1 MNASVPKINKI
12 LSTVKI
18 HNEELIDNYSWIKQK
33 DWKEVILNP
42 NKLNTQVKK
51 YLDEENLF
59 KENQL
64 KDINDIEKKLFEE
77 LKSKIKNEDNSVP
90 KKDGNYFYGYK
101 YNKNS
106 EYPIYYRK
114 NTINNSEEI
123 ILDCEKK
130 SKTHA
135 YFNVASISHSH
146 DHKHVAYNIDTNGS
160 EYFSIFIEDIQKQEL
175 LSPEIKNTTGDI
187 VWSLDNNYIFYVRLD
202 QNHRPTK
209 VLKHKIGSAS
219 EKDLLIYEEKDPS
232 FFCSINLSKTK
243 NYLFIRTADHETSE
257 YLFINLKLNEIQPI
271 LFKKRVKKI
280 EYDLE
285 HHEKFFLISTNV
297 DNAKNF
303 KIMISYEEKD
313 PSFFCS
319 INLSKTKN
327 YLFIRTA
334 DHETSE
340 YLFINLKLNE
350 IKPTLFKKRVKK
362 IEYDLEHHEKFF
374 LISTNIDNAKNF
386 KIMISHEESY
396 QKWEEFIPYEK
407 VNLIL
412 DFILLKDWLVRL
424 ERTEGSENIIILNL
438 NNKNQHKISFD
449 EEAYNLSLDH
459 GYEYETDTFRYS
471 YSSPTTPKSV
481 FDYDCK
487 SKKQELKKTQEIP
500 SGHNKDDYICKKI
513 FATSHDNEKIPI
525 TILYKK
531 GVKLDSDNYLLLYG
545 YGSYGISI
553 PSNFSTNRLSLV
565 DRGIIYAIA
574 HIRGGKE
581 KGYEWYENG
590 KLLNKKNTFLDFI
603 SCAEKLCEDK
613 YTSPKKIV
621 AQGGSAGGLLMGY
634 IANERPDLF
643 LGIIAQVPFVDIC
656 NTMLDEDLPL
666 TVTEIPEWGDIKNDK
681 KSFLYVKSYSPYDN
695 VKKQNYPHMLVTGG
709 ISDPRVTYWEMTKW
723 VAKLRENKT
732 DNNLL
737 LLHMNMTA
745 GHSGASGRFDYLK
758 EIAMEYGFVLKICK
772 ILS

>member
-1 MNASVPKINKI
+1 MNASAPKINKI
-12 LSTVKI
+12 FNTMKI

-42 NKLNTQVKK
+42 NKLNAQVKK
-51 YLDEENLF
+51 YLDEENLY

-64 KDINDIEKKLFEE
+64 KNINDVEKKLFEE

-114 NTINNSEEI
+114 NTTNNSEEI

-130 SKTHA
+130 SKTHT

-187 VWSLDNNYIFYVRLD
+187 VWSLDNNYIFYIRLD

-209 VLKHKIGSAS
+209 VFKHKIGSNS

-257 YLFINLKLNEIQPI
+257 YLFINLKLNQIKPT

-303 KIMISYEEKD
+303 KIMIS
-313 PSFFCS
+313 
-319 INLSKTKN
+319 
-327 YLFIRTA
+327 
-334 DHETSE
+334 
-340 YLFINLKLNE
+340 
-350 IKPTLFKKRVKK
+350 
-362 IEYDLEHHEKFF
+362 
-374 LISTNIDNAKNF
+374 
-386 KIMISHEESY
+386 HEESY
-396 QKWEEFIPYEK
+396 QKWKEFIPYEK

-438 NNKNQHKISFD
+438 KNKNQHKISFD

-487 SKKQELKKTQEIP
+487 STKQELKKTQEVP

-531 GVKLDSDNYLLLYG
+531 GVKLDSNNYLLLYG

-565 DRGIIYAIA
+565 DRGIVYAIA

-590 KLLNKKNTFLDFI
+590 KLLNKKNTFFDFI

-695 VKKQNYPHMLVTGG
+695 VKKQNYPHMLITGG

-772 ILS
+772 MLS

>member
-1 MNASVPKINKI
+1 MNASIPKINKI
-12 LSTVKI
+12 LNIVKI

-42 NKLNTQVKK
+42 NKLNAQVKK

-64 KDINDIEKKLFEE
+64 KDIKDIEKKLFEE

-90 KKDGNYFYGYK
+90 KKDGDYFYGYK

-114 NTINNSEEI
+114 NIIKNSEEI

-130 SKTHA
+130 SKTHT

-146 DHKHVAYNIDTNGS
+146 NHKSVAYNIDTNGS
-160 EYFSIFIEDIQKQEL
+160 EYFSIFVEDIDKKEI

-187 VWSLDNNYIFYVRLD
+187 IWSLDNNYIFYVGLD

-209 VLKHKIGSAS
+209 VFKHKIGSDAN
-219 EKDLLIYEEKDPS
+219 KDLLIYEEKDPS

-243 NYLFIRTADHETSE
+243 KYLFIRTADHETSE
-257 YLFINLKLNEIQPI
+257 YLFINLQLNETTPV
-271 LFKKRVKKI
+271 LFKKRIKKI

-285 HHEKFFLISTNV
+285 HHEKFFLIN
-297 DNAKNF
+297 
-303 KIMISYEEKD
+303 
-313 PSFFCS
+313 
-319 INLSKTKN
+319 
-327 YLFIRTA
+327 
-334 DHETSE
+334 
-340 YLFINLKLNE
+340 
-350 IKPTLFKKRVKK
+350 
-362 IEYDLEHHEKFF
+362 
-374 LISTNIDNAKNF
+374 TNIDEAKNF
-386 KIMISHEESY
+386 KIMISHEQSY
-396 QKWEEFIPYEK
+396 QKWEEFIAYEK
-407 VNLIL
+407 DNLIL

-438 NNKNQHKISFD
+438 NNKDQHKISFD

-471 YSSPTTPKSV
+471 YSSPTTPKSI

-487 SKKQELKKTQEIP
+487 LKKQELKKTQEVP

-513 FATSHDNEKIPI
+513 FATAHDNEKIPI

-531 GVKLDSDNYLLLYG
+531 GVKLDSNNYLLLYG

-603 SCAEKLCEDK
+603 SCAKKLCEDK
-613 YTSPKKIV
+613 YTSPKKII

-634 IANERPDLF
+634 IANESPDLF

-695 VKKQNYPHMLVTGG
+695 VKKQNYPHILVTGG

-772 ILS
+772 MLS

>member
-90 KKDGNYFYGYK
+90 KKDGNYLYGYK

-114 NTINNSEEI
+114 NTTNNSEEI

-130 SKTHA
+130 SKTHT

-209 VLKHKIGSAS
+209 VFKHKIGSNS

-243 NYLFIRTADHETSE
+243 KYLFIRTADHETSE
-257 YLFINLKLNEIQPI
+257 YLFINLKLNEII
-271 LFKKRVKKI
+271 
-280 EYDLE
+280 
-285 HHEKFFLISTNV
+285 
-297 DNAKNF
+297 
-303 KIMISYEEKD
+303 
-313 PSFFCS
+313 
-319 INLSKTKN
+319 
-327 YLFIRTA
+327 
-334 DHETSE
+334 
-340 YLFINLKLNE
+340 
-350 IKPTLFKKRVKK
+350 PTLFKKRVKK

-438 NNKNQHKISFD
+438 NNKNQHKISFN

-487 SKKQELKKTQEIP
+487 SKKQELKKTQEVP

-513 FATSHDNEKIPI
+513 FATAHDNEKIPI

-531 GVKLDSDNYLLLYG
+531 GVKLDSNNYLLLYG

-565 DRGIIYAIA
+565 DRGIVYAIA

>member
-12 LSTVKI
+12 LNTVKI

-42 NKLNTQVKK
+42 NKLNAQVKK

-90 KKDGNYFYGYK
+90 KKDGNYLYGYK

-114 NTINNSEEI
+114 NTTNNSEEI

-130 SKTHA
+130 SKTHT

-209 VLKHKIGSAS
+209 VFKHKIGSNS
-219 EKDLLIYEEKDPS
+219 EKDLLI
-232 FFCSINLSKTK
+232 
-243 NYLFIRTADHETSE
+243 
-257 YLFINLKLNEIQPI
+257 
-271 LFKKRVKKI
+271 
-280 EYDLE
+280 
-285 HHEKFFLISTNV
+285 
-297 DNAKNF
+297 
-303 KIMISYEEKD
+303 YEEKD

-438 NNKNQHKISFD
+438 NNKNQHKISFN

-487 SKKQELKKTQEIP
+487 SKKQELKKTQEVP

-513 FATSHDNEKIPI
+513 FATAHDNEKIPI

-531 GVKLDSDNYLLLYG
+531 DVKLDSNNYLLLYG

-565 DRGIIYAIA
+565 DRGIVYAIA

>member
-12 LSTVKI
+12 LNTVKI

-42 NKLNTQVKK
+42 SKLNAQVKK

-114 NTINNSEEI
+114 NITNNSEEI

-130 SKTHA
+130 SKTHT

-160 EYFSIFIEDIQKQEL
+160 EYFSIFIEDIQKKEL

-187 VWSLDNNYIFYVRLD
+187 VWSLDNKYIFYVRLD

-209 VLKHKIGSAS
+209 VFQHKIGSNS

-257 YLFINLKLNEIQPI
+257 YLFINLKLNETKPI
-271 LFKKRVKKI
+271 LFRKRIKKI

-303 KIMISYEEKD
+303 KIMIS
-313 PSFFCS
+313 
-319 INLSKTKN
+319 
-327 YLFIRTA
+327 
-334 DHETSE
+334 
-340 YLFINLKLNE
+340 
-350 IKPTLFKKRVKK
+350 
-362 IEYDLEHHEKFF
+362 
-374 LISTNIDNAKNF
+374 
-386 KIMISHEESY
+386 HEESY
-396 QKWEEFIPYEK
+396 QKWVEFIPYDK

-412 DFILLKDWLVRL
+412 DFILLKDWLIRL

-438 NNKNQHKISFD
+438 NNKDQHKISFD

-459 GYEYETDTFRYS
+459 GYEYETDIFRYS
-471 YSSPTTPKSV
+471 YSSPTTPKSI

-487 SKKQELKKTQEIP
+487 SKKQELKKTQEVP

-513 FATSHDNEKIPI
+513 FATAHDNEKIPI
-525 TILYKK
+525 TIFYKK
-531 GVKLDSDNYLLLYG
+531 GVKLDSNNYLLLYG

-565 DRGIIYAIA
+565 DRGIVYAIA
-574 HIRGGKE
+574 HVRGGKE

>member
-1 MNASVPKINKI
+1 MNASIPKINKI
-12 LSTVKI
+12 LNTVKI

-42 NKLNTQVKK
+42 NKLNAQVKK

-64 KDINDIEKKLFEE
+64 KDIKDIEKKLFEE

-90 KKDGNYFYGYK
+90 KKDGDYFYGYK

-114 NTINNSEEI
+114 NIIKNSEEI

-130 SKTHA
+130 SKAHA

-146 DHKHVAYNIDTNGS
+146 NHKNVAYNIDTNGS
-160 EYFSIFIEDIQKQEL
+160 EYFSIFVEDIDKKEI

-187 VWSLDNNYIFYVRLD
+187 IWSLDNNYIFYVGLD

-209 VLKHKIGSAS
+209 VFKHKIGSDTN
-219 EKDLLIYEEKDPS
+219 KDLLIYEEKDPS

-243 NYLFIRTADHETSE
+243 KYLFIRTADHETSE
-257 YLFINLKLNEIQPI
+257 YLFINLQLNETTPV
-271 LFKKRVKKI
+271 LFKKRI
-280 EYDLE
+280 
-285 HHEKFFLISTNV
+285 
-297 DNAKNF
+297 
-303 KIMISYEEKD
+303 
-313 PSFFCS
+313 
-319 INLSKTKN
+319 
-327 YLFIRTA
+327 
-334 DHETSE
+334 
-340 YLFINLKLNE
+340 
-350 IKPTLFKKRVKK
+350 KK

-374 LISTNIDNAKNF
+374 LISTNIDEAKNF

-396 QKWEEFIPYEK
+396 QKWEEFIAYEK
-407 VNLIL
+407 NNLIL

-438 NNKNQHKISFD
+438 NNKDQHKISFN
-449 EEAYNLSLDH
+449 EEAYSLSLDH

-471 YSSPTTPKSV
+471 YSSPTTPKSI

-487 SKKQELKKTQEIP
+487 LKKQELKKTQEVP

-513 FATSHDNEKIPI
+513 FATAHDNEKIPI

-531 GVKLDSDNYLLLYG
+531 GVKLDSNNYLLLYG

-603 SCAEKLCEDK
+603 SCAKKLCEDK
-613 YTSPKKIV
+613 YTSPKKII

-634 IANERPDLF
+634 IANESPDLF

>member
-1 MNASVPKINKI
+1 MNASIPKINKI
-12 LSTVKI
+12 LNTVKI

-42 NKLNTQVKK
+42 NKLNAQVKK

-64 KDINDIEKKLFEE
+64 KDIKDIEKKLFEE

-90 KKDGNYFYGYK
+90 KKDGDYFYGYK

-114 NTINNSEEI
+114 NIIKNSEEI

-130 SKTHA
+130 SKTHT

-146 DHKHVAYNIDTNGS
+146 NHKSVAYNIDTNGS
-160 EYFSIFIEDIQKQEL
+160 EYFSIFVEDIDKKEI

-187 VWSLDNNYIFYVRLD
+187 IWSLDNNYIFYVGLD

-209 VLKHKIGSAS
+209 VFKHKIGSDTN
-219 EKDLLIYEEKDPS
+219 KDLLIYEEKDPS

-243 NYLFIRTADHETSE
+243 KYLFIRTADHETSE
-257 YLFINLKLNEIQPI
+257 YLFINLQLNETTPV
-271 LFKKRVKKI
+271 LFKKRI
-280 EYDLE
+280 
-285 HHEKFFLISTNV
+285 
-297 DNAKNF
+297 
-303 KIMISYEEKD
+303 
-313 PSFFCS
+313 
-319 INLSKTKN
+319 
-327 YLFIRTA
+327 
-334 DHETSE
+334 
-340 YLFINLKLNE
+340 
-350 IKPTLFKKRVKK
+350 KK

-374 LISTNIDNAKNF
+374 LISTNIDEAKNF
-386 KIMISHEESY
+386 KIMISHEQSY
-396 QKWEEFIPYEK
+396 QKWEEFIAYEK
-407 VNLIL
+407 DNLIL

-438 NNKNQHKISFD
+438 NNKDQHKISFD

-471 YSSPTTPKSV
+471 YSSPTTPKSI

-487 SKKQELKKTQEIP
+487 LKKQELKKTQEVP

-513 FATSHDNEKIPI
+513 FATAHDNEKIPI

-531 GVKLDSDNYLLLYG
+531 GVKLDSNNHLLLYG

-603 SCAEKLCEDK
+603 SCAKKLCEDK
-613 YTSPKKIV
+613 YTSPKKII

-634 IANERPDLF
+634 IANESPDLF

-758 EIAMEYGFVLKICK
+758 EIAMEYGFLLKICK
-772 ILS
+772 MLS

>member
-12 LSTVKI
+12 LNTVKI

-90 KKDGNYFYGYK
+90 KKDGDYFYGYK

-114 NTINNSEEI
+114 NTTNNSEEI

-130 SKTHA
+130 SKTHT

-209 VLKHKIGSAS
+209 VFKHKIGSNS
-219 EKDLLIYEEKDPS
+219 EKDLLI
-232 FFCSINLSKTK
+232 
-243 NYLFIRTADHETSE
+243 
-257 YLFINLKLNEIQPI
+257 
-271 LFKKRVKKI
+271 
-280 EYDLE
+280 
-285 HHEKFFLISTNV
+285 
-297 DNAKNF
+297 
-303 KIMISYEEKD
+303 YEEKD

-374 LISTNIDNAKNF
+374 LISTNVDNAKNF

-487 SKKQELKKTQEIP
+487 SKKQELKKTQEVP

-513 FATSHDNEKIPI
+513 FATAHDNEKIPI

-531 GVKLDSDNYLLLYG
+531 DVKLDSNNYLLLYG

-565 DRGIIYAIA
+565 DRGIVYAIA

>member
-1 MNASVPKINKI
+1 MNTSIPKINKI
-12 LSTVKI
+12 LNVVKI

-33 DWKEVILNP
+33 NWKEVILDP
-42 NKLNTQVKK
+42 NKLNTPVKK

-59 KENQL
+59 KEEQL
-64 KDINDIEKKLFEE
+64 KDIKDIEKKLFEE

-90 KKDGNYFYGYK
+90 KKDGDYYYAYK

-114 NTINNSEEI
+114 NIKNNFEEI

-130 SKTHA
+130 SKTHS
-135 YFNVASISHSH
+135 YFNVAAISHSH
-146 DHKHVAYNIDTNGS
+146 NHKHLAYNIDTNGS
-160 EYFSIFIEDIQKQEL
+160 EYFSIFIENIETKEI

-187 VWSLDNNYIFYVRLD
+187 IWSLDNNYIFYVGLD

-209 VLKHKIGSAS
+209 VFKHKIGSDS

-243 NYLFIRTADHETSE
+243 KYLFIRTADHETSE
-257 YLFINLKLNEIQPI
+257 YLFINLKLNQTTPI
-271 LFKKRVKKI
+271 LFKKRIKKI
-280 EYDLE
+280 EYDLD
-285 HHEKFFLISTNV
+285 HHEKFFV
-297 DNAKNF
+297 
-303 KIMISYEEKD
+303 
-313 PSFFCS
+313 
-319 INLSKTKN
+319 
-327 YLFIRTA
+327 
-334 DHETSE
+334 
-340 YLFINLKLNE
+340 
-350 IKPTLFKKRVKK
+350 
-362 IEYDLEHHEKFF
+362 
-374 LISTNIDNAKNF
+374 ISTNIDNAKNF

-396 QKWEEFIPYEK
+396 QKWEEFITYERI
-407 VNLIL
+407 NLIL
-412 DFILLKDWLVRL
+412 DFIILKDWLVRL

-459 GYEYETDTFRYS
+459 GYEYETDAFRYS
-471 YSSPTTPKSV
+471 YSSPTTPKSI

-487 SKKQELKKTQEIP
+487 SKKQELKKTQEVP
-500 SGHNKDDYICKKI
+500 SGHNKNDYICKKI
-513 FATSHDNEKIPI
+513 FATAHDNEKIPI

-531 GVKLDSDNYLLLYG
+531 GIKLDSSNHLLLYG

-613 YTSPKKIV
+613 YTSPKKII

-732 DNNLL
+732 DDNLL

-772 ILS
+772 MLS

>member
-33 DWKEVILNP
+33 DWKEVISNP
-42 NKLNTQVKK
+42 NKLNTEVKK

-90 KKDGNYFYGYK
+90 KKDGNYLYGYK

-114 NTINNSEEI
+114 NTTNNSEEI

-130 SKTHA
+130 SKTHT

-160 EYFSIFIEDIQKQEL
+160 EYFSIFIEDIQKQKL

-209 VLKHKIGSAS
+209 VFKHKIGSNS

-243 NYLFIRTADHETSE
+243 
-257 YLFINLKLNEIQPI
+257 K
-271 LFKKRVKKI
+271 
-280 EYDLE
+280 
-285 HHEKFFLISTNV
+285 
-297 DNAKNF
+297 
-303 KIMISYEEKD
+303 
-313 PSFFCS
+313 
-319 INLSKTKN
+319 

-374 LISTNIDNAKNF
+374 LISTNVDNAKNF

-412 DFILLKDWLVRL
+412 DFILLKDWLIRL

-459 GYEYETDTFRYS
+459 GYEYETDIFRYS

-487 SKKQELKKTQEIP
+487 SKKQELKKTQEVP

-513 FATSHDNEKIPI
+513 FATAHDNEKIPI
-525 TILYKK
+525 TIFYKE
-531 GVKLDSDNYLLLYG
+531 GVKLDSNNYLLLYG

-553 PSNFSTNRLSLV
+553 PSSFSTNRLSLV
-565 DRGIIYAIA
+565 DRGIVYAIA

-613 YTSPKKIV
+613 YTSPQKIV

-681 KSFLYVKSYSPYDN
+681 KTFLYVKSYSPYDN

>member
-1 MNASVPKINKI
+1 MNASIPKINKI
-12 LSTVKI
+12 LNTIKI

-42 NKLNTQVKK
+42 NKLNAQVKK
-51 YLDEENLF
+51 YLDEENFF

-64 KDINDIEKKLFEE
+64 KDIKDIEKKLFEE

-90 KKDGNYFYGYK
+90 KKDGDYFYGYK

-114 NTINNSEEI
+114 NIIKNSEEI

-130 SKTHA
+130 SKTHT

-146 DHKHVAYNIDTNGS
+146 NHKSIAYNIDTNGS
-160 EYFSIFIEDIQKQEL
+160 EYFSIFVEDIDKKEI

-187 VWSLDNNYIFYVRLD
+187 IWSLDNNYIFYVGLD

-209 VLKHKIGSAS
+209 VFKHKIGSDVS
-219 EKDLLIYEEKDPS
+219 KDLLIYEEKDPS

-243 NYLFIRTADHETSE
+243 KYLFIRTADHETSE
-257 YLFINLKLNEIQPI
+257 YLFINLQLNETTPV
-271 LFKKRVKKI
+271 LFKKRI
-280 EYDLE
+280 
-285 HHEKFFLISTNV
+285 
-297 DNAKNF
+297 
-303 KIMISYEEKD
+303 
-313 PSFFCS
+313 
-319 INLSKTKN
+319 
-327 YLFIRTA
+327 
-334 DHETSE
+334 
-340 YLFINLKLNE
+340 
-350 IKPTLFKKRVKK
+350 KK

-374 LISTNIDNAKNF
+374 LISTNIDEAKNF

-396 QKWEEFIPYEK
+396 QKWEEFIAYEK
-407 VNLIL
+407 DNLIL

-438 NNKNQHKISFD
+438 KNKDQHKISFD

-471 YSSPTTPKSV
+471 YSSPTTPKSI

-487 SKKQELKKTQEIP
+487 LKKQELKKTQEVP

-513 FATSHDNEKIPI
+513 FATAHDNEKIPI

-531 GVKLDSDNYLLLYG
+531 GVKLDSNNYLLLYG

-603 SCAEKLCEDK
+603 SCAKKLCEDK
-613 YTSPKKIV
+613 YTSPKKII

-634 IANERPDLF
+634 IANESPDLF

-772 ILS
+772 MLS

>member
-12 LSTVKI
+12 LNTVKI

-114 NTINNSEEI
+114 NTTNNSEEI

-130 SKTHA
+130 SKTHT

-209 VLKHKIGSAS
+209 VFKHKIGSNG
-219 EKDLLIYEEKDPS
+219 EKDLLI
-232 FFCSINLSKTK
+232 
-243 NYLFIRTADHETSE
+243 
-257 YLFINLKLNEIQPI
+257 
-271 LFKKRVKKI
+271 
-280 EYDLE
+280 
-285 HHEKFFLISTNV
+285 
-297 DNAKNF
+297 
-303 KIMISYEEKD
+303 YEEKD

-374 LISTNIDNAKNF
+374 LISTNVDNAKNF

-487 SKKQELKKTQEIP
+487 SKKQELKKTQEVP

-513 FATSHDNEKIPI
+513 FATAHDNEKIPI

-531 GVKLDSDNYLLLYG
+531 GVKLDSNNYLLLYG

-565 DRGIIYAIA
+565 DRGIVYAIA

>member
-1 MNASVPKINKI
+1 MNASIPKINKI
-12 LSTVKI
+12 LNTVKI

-42 NKLNTQVKK
+42 NKLNAQVKK

-64 KDINDIEKKLFEE
+64 KDIKDIEKKLFEE

-90 KKDGNYFYGYK
+90 KKDGDYFYGYK

-114 NTINNSEEI
+114 NIIKNSEEI

-130 SKTHA
+130 SKTHT

-146 DHKHVAYNIDTNGS
+146 NHKSVAYNIDTNGS
-160 EYFSIFIEDIQKQEL
+160 EYFSIFVEDIDKKEI

-187 VWSLDNNYIFYVRLD
+187 IWSLDNNYIFYVGLD

-209 VLKHKIGSAS
+209 VFKHKIGSDTN
-219 EKDLLIYEEKDPS
+219 KDLLIYEEKDPS

-243 NYLFIRTADHETSE
+243 KYLFIRTADHETSE
-257 YLFINLKLNEIQPI
+257 YLFINLQLNETTAV
-271 LFKKRVKKI
+271 LFKIRIKKI
-280 EYDLE
+280 VYDLA
-285 HHEKFFLISTNV
+285 HHEKFFLIN
-297 DNAKNF
+297 
-303 KIMISYEEKD
+303 
-313 PSFFCS
+313 
-319 INLSKTKN
+319 
-327 YLFIRTA
+327 
-334 DHETSE
+334 
-340 YLFINLKLNE
+340 
-350 IKPTLFKKRVKK
+350 
-362 IEYDLEHHEKFF
+362 
-374 LISTNIDNAKNF
+374 TNIDEAKNF

-396 QKWEEFIPYEK
+396 QKWEEFIAYEK
-407 VNLIL
+407 DNLIL

-438 NNKNQHKISFD
+438 NNKDQHKISFD

-471 YSSPTTPKSV
+471 YSSPTTPKSI

-487 SKKQELKKTQEIP
+487 LKKQELKKTQEVP

-513 FATSHDNEKIPI
+513 FATAHDNEKIPI

-531 GVKLDSDNYLLLYG
+531 GVKLDSNNYLLLYG

-603 SCAEKLCEDK
+603 SCAKKLCEDK
-613 YTSPKKIV
+613 YTSPKKII

-634 IANERPDLF
+634 IANESPDLF

-772 ILS
+772 MLS

>member
-1 MNASVPKINKI
+1 MNASAPKINKI
-12 LSTVKI
+12 FNTIKI

-59 KENQL
+59 KDNQL

-114 NTINNSEEI
+114 NITNKSEEI

-130 SKTHA
+130 SKTHT

-209 VLKHKIGSAS
+209 VFKHKIGSNG

-303 KIMISYEEKD
+303 KIMISY
-313 PSFFCS
+313 
-319 INLSKTKN
+319 
-327 YLFIRTA
+327 
-334 DHETSE
+334 
-340 YLFINLKLNE
+340 
-350 IKPTLFKKRVKK
+350 
-362 IEYDLEHHEKFF
+362 
-374 LISTNIDNAKNF
+374 
-386 KIMISHEESY
+386 EESY

-531 GVKLDSDNYLLLYG
+531 GVKLDSNNYLLLYG

>member
-1 MNASVPKINKI
+1 MNTSIPKINKI
-12 LSTVKI
+12 LNTVKI

-33 DWKEVILNP
+33 NWKEVILDP
-42 NKLNTQVKK
+42 NKLNTPVKK

-59 KENQL
+59 KEEQL
-64 KDINDIEKKLFEE
+64 KDIKDIEQKLFEE

-90 KKDGNYFYGYK
+90 KKDGDYFYAYK

-114 NTINNSEEI
+114 NAKNNFEEI

-130 SKTHA
+130 SKTHS
-135 YFNVASISHSH
+135 YFNVAAISHSH
-146 DHKHVAYNIDTNGS
+146 NHKHVAYNIDTNGS
-160 EYFSIFIEDIQKQEL
+160 EYFSIFIEDIETKEI

-187 VWSLDNNYIFYVRLD
+187 IWSLDNNYIFYVGLD

-209 VLKHKIGSAS
+209 VFKHKIGSDS

-243 NYLFIRTADHETSE
+243 KYLFIRTADHETSE
-257 YLFINLKLNEIQPI
+257 YLFINLKLNETTPI
-271 LFKKRVKKI
+271 LFKKRIKKI

-285 HHEKFFLISTNV
+285 HN
-297 DNAKNF
+297 
-303 KIMISYEEKD
+303 
-313 PSFFCS
+313 
-319 INLSKTKN
+319 
-327 YLFIRTA
+327 
-334 DHETSE
+334 
-340 YLFINLKLNE
+340 
-350 IKPTLFKKRVKK
+350 
-362 IEYDLEHHEKFF
+362 EKFF

-386 KIMISHEESY
+386 KIMISYEESY
-396 QKWEEFIPYEK
+396 QKWEEFITYEK

-412 DFILLKDWLVRL
+412 DFILLKDWLIRL

-471 YSSPTTPKSV
+471 YSSPTTPKSI

-487 SKKQELKKTQEIP
+487 SKKQELKKTQEVP

-513 FATSHDNEKIPI
+513 FATAHDNEKIPI

-531 GVKLDSDNYLLLYG
+531 GVKLDSNNHLLLYG

-565 DRGIIYAIA
+565 DRGIVYAIA

-613 YTSPKKIV
+613 YTSPKKII

-634 IANERPDLF
+634 IANERADLF

-772 ILS
+772 MLS

>member
-1 MNASVPKINKI
+1 MNASIPKINKI
-12 LSTVKI
+12 LNTVKI

-42 NKLNTQVKK
+42 NKLNAQVKK
-51 YLDEENLF
+51 YLDEENFF

-64 KDINDIEKKLFEE
+64 KDIKDIEKKLFEE

-90 KKDGNYFYGYK
+90 KKDGDYFYGYK

-114 NTINNSEEI
+114 NIIKNSEEI

-146 DHKHVAYNIDTNGS
+146 NHKSVAYNIDTNGS
-160 EYFSIFIEDIQKQEL
+160 EYFSIFVEDIDKKEI

-187 VWSLDNNYIFYVRLD
+187 IWSLDNNYIFYVGLD

-209 VLKHKIGSAS
+209 VFKHKIGSDTN
-219 EKDLLIYEEKDPS
+219 KDLLIYEEKDPS

-243 NYLFIRTADHETSE
+243 KYLFIRTADHETSE
-257 YLFINLKLNEIQPI
+257 YLFINLQLNETIPV
-271 LFKKRVKKI
+271 LFKKRIKKI

-285 HHEKFFLISTNV
+285 HHEKFFLISTNTEE
-297 DNAKNF
+297 AKNF
-303 KIMISYEEKD
+303 KIMISYEQ
-313 PSFFCS
+313 
-319 INLSKTKN
+319 
-327 YLFIRTA
+327 
-334 DHETSE
+334 
-340 YLFINLKLNE
+340 
-350 IKPTLFKKRVKK
+350 
-362 IEYDLEHHEKFF
+362 
-374 LISTNIDNAKNF
+374 
-386 KIMISHEESY
+386 SY
-396 QKWEEFIPYEK
+396 QKWEEFIAYEK
-407 VNLIL
+407 DNLIL

-424 ERTEGSENIIILNL
+424 ERTQGSENIIILNL
-438 NNKNQHKISFD
+438 NNKDQHKISFD

-471 YSSPTTPKSV
+471 YSSPTTPKSI

-487 SKKQELKKTQEIP
+487 LKKQELKKTQEVP

-513 FATSHDNEKIPI
+513 FATAHDNEKIPI

-531 GVKLDSDNYLLLYG
+531 GVKLDSNNYLLLYG

-603 SCAEKLCEDK
+603 SCAKKLCEDK
-613 YTSPKKIV
+613 YTSPKKII

-634 IANERPDLF
+634 IANESPDLF

-772 ILS
+772 MLS

>member
-1 MNASVPKINKI
+1 MNASIPKINKI
-12 LSTVKI
+12 LNTVKI
-18 HNEELIDNYSWIKQK
+18 HNEELMDNYSWIKQK

-42 NKLNTQVKK
+42 NKLNAQVKK

-64 KDINDIEKKLFEE
+64 KDIKDIEKKLFEE

-90 KKDGNYFYGYK
+90 KKDGDYFYGYK

-114 NTINNSEEI
+114 NITKNSEEI

-130 SKTHA
+130 SKTHT

-146 DHKHVAYNIDTNGS
+146 NHKSVAYNIDTNGS
-160 EYFSIFIEDIQKQEL
+160 EYFSLFVEDIDKKEI

-187 VWSLDNNYIFYVRLD
+187 IWSLDNNYIFYVGLD

-209 VLKHKIGSAS
+209 VFKHKIGSDTN
-219 EKDLLIYEEKDPS
+219 KDLLIYEEKDPS

-243 NYLFIRTADHETSE
+243 KYLFIRTADHETSE
-257 YLFINLKLNEIQPI
+257 YLFINLQLNETTPV
-271 LFKKRVKKI
+271 LFKKRIKKI

-285 HHEKFFLISTNV
+285 HHEKFFLISTNT
-297 DNAKNF
+297 D
-303 KIMISYEEKD
+303 E
-313 PSFFCS
+313 
-319 INLSKTKN
+319 
-327 YLFIRTA
+327 
-334 DHETSE
+334 
-340 YLFINLKLNE
+340 
-350 IKPTLFKKRVKK
+350 
-362 IEYDLEHHEKFF
+362 
-374 LISTNIDNAKNF
+374 AKNF
-386 KIMISHEESY
+386 KIMISHEQSY
-396 QKWEEFIPYEK
+396 QKWEEFIAYEK
-407 VNLIL
+407 NNLIL

-438 NNKNQHKISFD
+438 NNKDQHKISFD

-471 YSSPTTPKSV
+471 YSSPTTPKSI

-487 SKKQELKKTQEIP
+487 LKKQELKKTQEVP

-513 FATSHDNEKIPI
+513 FATAHDNEKIPI

-531 GVKLDSDNYLLLYG
+531 GVKLDSNNYLLLYG

-574 HIRGGKE
+574 HIRGGNE

-603 SCAEKLCEDK
+603 SCAKKLCEDK
-613 YTSPKKIV
+613 YTSPKKII

-634 IANERPDLF
+634 IANESPDLF

-772 ILS
+772 MLS

>member
-1 MNASVPKINKI
+1 MNASIPKINKI
-12 LSTVKI
+12 LNTVKI

-42 NKLNTQVKK
+42 NKLNAQVKK

-64 KDINDIEKKLFEE
+64 KDIKDIEKKLFEE

-90 KKDGNYFYGYK
+90 KKDGDYLYGYK

-114 NTINNSEEI
+114 NIIKNSEEI

-146 DHKHVAYNIDTNGS
+146 NHKSVAYNIDTNGS
-160 EYFSIFIEDIQKQEL
+160 EYFSIFVEDIDKKEI

-187 VWSLDNNYIFYVRLD
+187 IWSLDNNYIFYVGLD

-209 VLKHKIGSAS
+209 VFKHKIGSDTN
-219 EKDLLIYEEKDPS
+219 KDLLIYEEKDPS

-243 NYLFIRTADHETSE
+243 KYLFIRTADHETSE
-257 YLFINLKLNEIQPI
+257 YLFINLQLNETTPV
-271 LFKKRVKKI
+271 LFKKRI
-280 EYDLE
+280 
-285 HHEKFFLISTNV
+285 
-297 DNAKNF
+297 
-303 KIMISYEEKD
+303 
-313 PSFFCS
+313 
-319 INLSKTKN
+319 
-327 YLFIRTA
+327 
-334 DHETSE
+334 
-340 YLFINLKLNE
+340 
-350 IKPTLFKKRVKK
+350 KK

-374 LISTNIDNAKNF
+374 LISTNIDEAKNF
-386 KIMISHEESY
+386 KIMISHEQSY
-396 QKWEEFIPYEK
+396 QKWEEFIAYEK
-407 VNLIL
+407 DNLIL

-438 NNKNQHKISFD
+438 NNKDQHKISFD

-471 YSSPTTPKSV
+471 YSSPTTPKSI

-487 SKKQELKKTQEIP
+487 LKKQELKKTQEVP

-513 FATSHDNEKIPI
+513 FATAHDNEKIPI

-531 GVKLDSDNYLLLYG
+531 GVKLDSNNYLLLYG

-603 SCAEKLCEDK
+603 SCAKKLCEDK
-613 YTSPKKIV
+613 FTSPKKII

-634 IANERPDLF
+634 IANESPDLF

-772 ILS
+772 MLS

>member
-12 LSTVKI
+12 LNTVKI

-42 NKLNTQVKK
+42 SKLNAQVKK

-64 KDINDIEKKLFEE
+64 KDVNDVEKKLFEE

-114 NTINNSEEI
+114 NITNNSEEI

-130 SKTHA
+130 SKTHT

-146 DHKHVAYNIDTNGS
+146 DHRHVAYNIDTNGS
-160 EYFSIFIEDIQKQEL
+160 EYFSIFIEDIQKKEL
-175 LSPEIKNTTGDI
+175 LSLEIKNTTGDI
-187 VWSLDNNYIFYVRLD
+187 VWSLDNKYIFYVRLD

-209 VLKHKIGSAS
+209 VFQHKIGSNS

-257 YLFINLKLNEIQPI
+257 YLFINLKLNETKPI
-271 LFKKRVKKI
+271 VFRNRIKKI

-303 KIMISYEEKD
+303 KIMIS
-313 PSFFCS
+313 
-319 INLSKTKN
+319 
-327 YLFIRTA
+327 
-334 DHETSE
+334 
-340 YLFINLKLNE
+340 
-350 IKPTLFKKRVKK
+350 
-362 IEYDLEHHEKFF
+362 
-374 LISTNIDNAKNF
+374 
-386 KIMISHEESY
+386 HEESY
-396 QKWEEFIPYEK
+396 QKWEEFIAYNK

-412 DFILLKDWLVRL
+412 DFILLKDWLIRL
-424 ERTEGSENIIILNL
+424 ERTDGSENIIILNL

-459 GYEYETDTFRYS
+459 GYEYETNVFRYS

-487 SKKQELKKTQEIP
+487 SKKQELKKTQEVP

-513 FATSHDNEKIPI
+513 FATAHDDKKIPI
-525 TILYKK
+525 TIFYKK
-531 GVKLDSDNYLLLYG
+531 GVKLDSNNYLLLYG

-565 DRGIIYAIA
+565 DRGIVYAIA

>member
-1 MNASVPKINKI
+1 MNTSVPKINKI

-90 KKDGNYFYGYK
+90 KKDGNYLYGYK

-114 NTINNSEEI
+114 NTTNNSEEI

-130 SKTHA
+130 SKTHT

-146 DHKHVAYNIDTNGS
+146 DHRHVAYNIDTNGS

-209 VLKHKIGSAS
+209 VFKHKIGSNS

-257 YLFINLKLNEIQPI
+257 YLFINLKLNEI
-271 LFKKRVKKI
+271 
-280 EYDLE
+280 
-285 HHEKFFLISTNV
+285 T
-297 DNAKNF
+297 
-303 KIMISYEEKD
+303 
-313 PSFFCS
+313 
-319 INLSKTKN
+319 
-327 YLFIRTA
+327 
-334 DHETSE
+334 
-340 YLFINLKLNE
+340 
-350 IKPTLFKKRVKK
+350 PTLFKKRVKK

-438 NNKNQHKISFD
+438 NNKNQHKISFN

-487 SKKQELKKTQEIP
+487 SKKQELKKTQEVP

-513 FATSHDNEKIPI
+513 FATAHDNEKIPI

-531 GVKLDSDNYLLLYG
+531 DVKLDSNNYLLLYG

>member
-1 MNASVPKINKI
+1 MNASIPKINKI
-12 LSTVKI
+12 LNTVKI

-42 NKLNTQVKK
+42 NKLNAQVKK

-64 KDINDIEKKLFEE
+64 KDIKDIEKKLFEE

-90 KKDGNYFYGYK
+90 KKDGDYFYGYK

-114 NTINNSEEI
+114 NIIKNSEEI

-130 SKTHA
+130 SKTHT

-146 DHKHVAYNIDTNGS
+146 NHKSVAYNIDTNGS
-160 EYFSIFIEDIQKQEL
+160 EYFSIFVEDIDKKEI

-187 VWSLDNNYIFYVRLD
+187 IWSLDNNYIFYVGLD

-209 VLKHKIGSAS
+209 VFKHKIGSDTN
-219 EKDLLIYEEKDPS
+219 KDLLIYEEKDPS

-243 NYLFIRTADHETSE
+243 KYLFIRTADHETSE
-257 YLFINLKLNEIQPI
+257 YLFINLQLNETSPV
-271 LFKKRVKKI
+271 LFKKRI
-280 EYDLE
+280 
-285 HHEKFFLISTNV
+285 
-297 DNAKNF
+297 
-303 KIMISYEEKD
+303 
-313 PSFFCS
+313 
-319 INLSKTKN
+319 
-327 YLFIRTA
+327 
-334 DHETSE
+334 
-340 YLFINLKLNE
+340 
-350 IKPTLFKKRVKK
+350 KK

-374 LISTNIDNAKNF
+374 LISTNIDEAKNF
-386 KIMISHEESY
+386 KIMISHEQSY
-396 QKWEEFIPYEK
+396 QKWEEFIAYEK
-407 VNLIL
+407 DNLIL

-438 NNKNQHKISFD
+438 NNKDQHKISFD
-449 EEAYNLSLDH
+449 EEAYNLSLDY

-471 YSSPTTPKSV
+471 YSSPTTPKSI

-487 SKKQELKKTQEIP
+487 LKKQELKKTQEVP

-513 FATSHDNEKIPI
+513 FATAHDNEKIPI

-531 GVKLDSDNYLLLYG
+531 GVKLDSNNYLLLYG

-603 SCAEKLCEDK
+603 SCAKKLCEDK
-613 YTSPKKIV
+613 YTSPKKII

-634 IANERPDLF
+634 IANESPDLF

-772 ILS
+772 MLS

>member
-12 LSTVKI
+12 LNTVKI

-42 NKLNTQVKK
+42 SKLNAQVKK

-64 KDINDIEKKLFEE
+64 KDINDVEKKLFEE

-114 NTINNSEEI
+114 NITNNSEEI

-130 SKTHA
+130 SKTHT

-160 EYFSIFIEDIQKQEL
+160 EYFSIFIEDIQKKEL

-187 VWSLDNNYIFYVRLD
+187 VWSLDNKYIFYVRLD

-209 VLKHKIGSAS
+209 VFQHKIGSNS

-257 YLFINLKLNEIQPI
+257 YLFINLKLNETKPI
-271 LFKKRVKKI
+271 LFRKRIKKI

-303 KIMISYEEKD
+303 KIMIS
-313 PSFFCS
+313 
-319 INLSKTKN
+319 
-327 YLFIRTA
+327 
-334 DHETSE
+334 
-340 YLFINLKLNE
+340 
-350 IKPTLFKKRVKK
+350 
-362 IEYDLEHHEKFF
+362 
-374 LISTNIDNAKNF
+374 
-386 KIMISHEESY
+386 HEESY
-396 QKWEEFIPYEK
+396 QKWEEFIPYNK

-412 DFILLKDWLVRL
+412 DFILLKDWLIRL

-438 NNKNQHKISFD
+438 NNKDQHKISFD

-459 GYEYETDTFRYS
+459 GYEYETDVFRYS

-487 SKKQELKKTQEIP
+487 SKKQELKKTQEVP

-513 FATSHDNEKIPI
+513 FATAHDNEKIPI
-525 TILYKK
+525 TIFYKK
-531 GVKLDSDNYLLLYG
+531 GVKLDSSNYLLLYG

-565 DRGIIYAIA
+565 DRGIVYAIA

>member
-1 MNASVPKINKI
+1 MNASIPKINKI
-12 LSTVKI
+12 LNTVKI

-42 NKLNTQVKK
+42 NKLNAQVKK

-64 KDINDIEKKLFEE
+64 KDIKDIEKKLFEE

-90 KKDGNYFYGYK
+90 KKDGDYFYGYK

-114 NTINNSEEI
+114 NIIKNSEEI

-130 SKTHA
+130 SKTHT

-146 DHKHVAYNIDTNGS
+146 NHKSVAYNIDTNGS
-160 EYFSIFIEDIQKQEL
+160 EYFSIFVEDIDKKEI

-187 VWSLDNNYIFYVRLD
+187 IWSLDNNYIFYVGLD

-209 VLKHKIGSAS
+209 VFKHKIGSDTN
-219 EKDLLIYEEKDPS
+219 KDLLIYEEKDPS

-243 NYLFIRTADHETSE
+243 KYLFIRTADHETSE
-257 YLFINLKLNEIQPI
+257 YLFINLQLNETTPV
-271 LFKKRVKKI
+271 LFKKRI
-280 EYDLE
+280 
-285 HHEKFFLISTNV
+285 
-297 DNAKNF
+297 
-303 KIMISYEEKD
+303 
-313 PSFFCS
+313 
-319 INLSKTKN
+319 
-327 YLFIRTA
+327 
-334 DHETSE
+334 
-340 YLFINLKLNE
+340 
-350 IKPTLFKKRVKK
+350 KK

-374 LISTNIDNAKNF
+374 LISTNIDEAKNF
-386 KIMISHEESY
+386 KIMISHEQSY
-396 QKWEEFIPYEK
+396 QKWEEFIAYEK
-407 VNLIL
+407 DNLIL

-438 NNKNQHKISFD
+438 NNKDQHKISFD

-471 YSSPTTPKSV
+471 YSSPTTPKSI

-487 SKKQELKKTQEIP
+487 LKKQELKKTQEVP

-513 FATSHDNEKIPI
+513 FATAHDNEKIPI

-531 GVKLDSDNYLLLYG
+531 GVKLDSNNYLLLYG

-565 DRGIIYAIA
+565 DRGIVYAIA

-603 SCAEKLCEDK
+603 SCAKKLCEDK
-613 YTSPKKIV
+613 YTSPKKII

-634 IANERPDLF
+634 IANESPDLF

-772 ILS
+772 MLS

>member
-1 MNASVPKINKI
+1 MNTSIPKINKI
-12 LSTVKI
+12 LNIVKI

-33 DWKEVILNP
+33 NWKEVILDP
-42 NKLNTQVKK
+42 NKLNTSVKR

-59 KENQL
+59 KEEQL
-64 KDINDIEKKLFEE
+64 KDIKDIEKKLFEE

-90 KKDGNYFYGYK
+90 KKDGDYYYAYK

-114 NTINNSEEI
+114 NIKNNFEEI

-130 SKTHA
+130 SKTHS
-135 YFNVASISHSH
+135 YFNVAAISHSH
-146 DHKHVAYNIDTNGS
+146 NHKHLAYNIDTNGS
-160 EYFSIFIEDIQKQEL
+160 EYFSIFIENIETKEI

-187 VWSLDNNYIFYVRLD
+187 IWSLDNNYIFYVGLD

-209 VLKHKIGSAS
+209 VFKHKIGSDS

-243 NYLFIRTADHETSE
+243 KYLFIRTADHETSE
-257 YLFINLKLNEIQPI
+257 YLFINLKLNQTTPI
-271 LFKKRVKKI
+271 LFKKRIKKI
-280 EYDLE
+280 EYDLD
-285 HHEKFFLISTNV
+285 HHEKFFV
-297 DNAKNF
+297 
-303 KIMISYEEKD
+303 
-313 PSFFCS
+313 
-319 INLSKTKN
+319 
-327 YLFIRTA
+327 
-334 DHETSE
+334 
-340 YLFINLKLNE
+340 
-350 IKPTLFKKRVKK
+350 
-362 IEYDLEHHEKFF
+362 
-374 LISTNIDNAKNF
+374 ISTNIDNAKNF

-396 QKWEEFIPYEK
+396 QKWEEFITYERI
-407 VNLIL
+407 NLIL

-471 YSSPTTPKSV
+471 YSSPTTPKSI

-487 SKKQELKKTQEIP
+487 SKKQELKKTQEVP
-500 SGHNKDDYICKKI
+500 SGHNKNDYICKKI
-513 FATSHDNEKIPI
+513 FATAHDNEKIPI

-531 GVKLDSDNYLLLYG
+531 GIKLDSSNHLLLYG

-613 YTSPKKIV
+613 YTSPKKII

-732 DNNLL
+732 DDNLL

-772 ILS
+772 MLS

>member
-1 MNASVPKINKI
+1 MNTSIPKINKI
-12 LSTVKI
+12 LNTVKI

-33 DWKEVILNP
+33 NWKEVILDP
-42 NKLNTQVKK
+42 NKLNTPVKK

-59 KENQL
+59 KEEQL
-64 KDINDIEKKLFEE
+64 KDIKDIEKKLFEE

-90 KKDGNYFYGYK
+90 KKDGDYFYAYK

-114 NTINNSEEI
+114 NVKNNFDEI

-130 SKTHA
+130 SKTHS
-135 YFNVASISHSH
+135 YFNVAAISHSH
-146 DHKHVAYNIDTNGS
+146 NHKHVAYNIDTNGS
-160 EYFSIFIEDIQKQEL
+160 EYFSIFIEDIETKEI

-187 VWSLDNNYIFYVRLD
+187 IWSLDNNYIFYVGLD

-209 VLKHKIGSAS
+209 VFKHKIGSDS

-243 NYLFIRTADHETSE
+243 KYLFIRTADHETSE
-257 YLFINLKLNEIQPI
+257 YLFINLKLNETTPI
-271 LFKKRVKKI
+271 LFKKRIKKI

-285 HHEKFFLISTNV
+285 HN
-297 DNAKNF
+297 
-303 KIMISYEEKD
+303 
-313 PSFFCS
+313 
-319 INLSKTKN
+319 
-327 YLFIRTA
+327 
-334 DHETSE
+334 
-340 YLFINLKLNE
+340 
-350 IKPTLFKKRVKK
+350 
-362 IEYDLEHHEKFF
+362 EKFF

-386 KIMISHEESY
+386 KIMISYEESY
-396 QKWEEFIPYEK
+396 QKWEEFITYEK
-407 VNLIL
+407 NNLIL
-412 DFILLKDWLVRL
+412 DFILLKDWLIRL

-459 GYEYETDTFRYS
+459 GYEYETDTLRYS
-471 YSSPTTPKSV
+471 YSSPTTPKSI

-487 SKKQELKKTQEIP
+487 SKKQELKKTQEVP

-513 FATSHDNEKIPI
+513 FATAHDNEKIPI

-531 GVKLDSDNYLLLYG
+531 GVKLDSNNHLLLYG

-565 DRGIIYAIA
+565 DRGIVYAIA

-613 YTSPKKIV
+613 YTSPKKII

-772 ILS
+772 MLS

>member
-1 MNASVPKINKI
+1 MNASIPKINKI
-12 LSTVKI
+12 LNTVKI

-42 NKLNTQVKK
+42 NKLNAQVKK

-64 KDINDIEKKLFEE
+64 KDIKDIEKKLFEE

-90 KKDGNYFYGYK
+90 KKDGDYFYGYK

-114 NTINNSEEI
+114 NIIKNSEEI

-130 SKTHA
+130 SKTHT

-146 DHKHVAYNIDTNGS
+146 NHKSVAYNIDTNGS
-160 EYFSIFIEDIQKQEL
+160 EYFSIFVEDIDKKEI

-187 VWSLDNNYIFYVRLD
+187 IWSLDNNYIFYVGLD

-209 VLKHKIGSAS
+209 VFKHKIGSDAN
-219 EKDLLIYEEKDPS
+219 KDLLIYEEKDPS

-243 NYLFIRTADHETSE
+243 KYLFIRTADHETSE
-257 YLFINLKLNEIQPI
+257 YLFINLQLNETTPV
-271 LFKKRVKKI
+271 LFKKRIKKI

-285 HHEKFFLISTNV
+285 HHEKFFLISTNT
-297 DNAKNF
+297 D
-303 KIMISYEEKD
+303 E
-313 PSFFCS
+313 
-319 INLSKTKN
+319 
-327 YLFIRTA
+327 
-334 DHETSE
+334 
-340 YLFINLKLNE
+340 
-350 IKPTLFKKRVKK
+350 
-362 IEYDLEHHEKFF
+362 
-374 LISTNIDNAKNF
+374 AKNF
-386 KIMISHEESY
+386 KIMISHEQSY
-396 QKWEEFIPYEK
+396 QKWEEFIAYEK
-407 VNLIL
+407 DNLIL

-438 NNKNQHKISFD
+438 NNKDQHKISFD

-471 YSSPTTPKSV
+471 YSSPTTPKSI

-487 SKKQELKKTQEIP
+487 LKKQELKKTQEIP

-513 FATSHDNEKIPI
+513 FATAHDNEKIPI

-531 GVKLDSDNYLLLYG
+531 GVKLDSNNYLLLYG

-603 SCAEKLCEDK
+603 SCAKKLCEDK
-613 YTSPKKIV
+613 YTSPKKII

-634 IANERPDLF
+634 IANESPDLF

-772 ILS
+772 MLS

>member
-1 MNASVPKINKI
+1 MNASIPKINKI
-12 LSTVKI
+12 LNTIKI

-42 NKLNTQVKK
+42 NKLNAQVKK
-51 YLDEENLF
+51 YLDEENFF

-64 KDINDIEKKLFEE
+64 KDIKDIEKKLFEE

-90 KKDGNYFYGYK
+90 KKDGDYFYGYK

-114 NTINNSEEI
+114 NIIKNSEEI

-130 SKTHA
+130 SKTHT

-146 DHKHVAYNIDTNGS
+146 NHKSVAYNIDTNGS
-160 EYFSIFIEDIQKQEL
+160 EYFSIFVEDIDKKEI

-187 VWSLDNNYIFYVRLD
+187 IWSLDNNYIFYVGLD

-209 VLKHKIGSAS
+209 VFKHKIGSDVS
-219 EKDLLIYEEKDPS
+219 KDLLIYEEKDPS

-243 NYLFIRTADHETSE
+243 KYLFIRTADHETSE
-257 YLFINLKLNEIQPI
+257 YLFINLQLNETTPV
-271 LFKKRVKKI
+271 LFKKRI
-280 EYDLE
+280 
-285 HHEKFFLISTNV
+285 
-297 DNAKNF
+297 
-303 KIMISYEEKD
+303 
-313 PSFFCS
+313 
-319 INLSKTKN
+319 
-327 YLFIRTA
+327 
-334 DHETSE
+334 
-340 YLFINLKLNE
+340 
-350 IKPTLFKKRVKK
+350 KK

-374 LISTNIDNAKNF
+374 LISTNIDEAKNF

-396 QKWEEFIPYEK
+396 QKWEEFIAYEK
-407 VNLIL
+407 DNLIL

-438 NNKNQHKISFD
+438 NNKDQHKISFN

-471 YSSPTTPKSV
+471 YSSPTTPKSI

-487 SKKQELKKTQEIP
+487 LKKQELKKTQEVP

-513 FATSHDNEKIPI
+513 FATAHDNEKIPI

-531 GVKLDSDNYLLLYG
+531 GVKLDSNNYLLLYG

-603 SCAEKLCEDK
+603 SCAKKLCEDK
-613 YTSPKKIV
+613 YTSPKKII

-634 IANERPDLF
+634 IANESPDLF

-772 ILS
+772 MLS

>member
-12 LSTVKI
+12 LNTVKI

-114 NTINNSEEI
+114 NTTNNSEEI

-130 SKTHA
+130 SKTHT

-160 EYFSIFIEDIQKQEL
+160 EYFSIFIEDIQTQEL

-209 VLKHKIGSAS
+209 VFKHKIGSNS
-219 EKDLLIYEEKDPS
+219 EKDLLI
-232 FFCSINLSKTK
+232 
-243 NYLFIRTADHETSE
+243 
-257 YLFINLKLNEIQPI
+257 
-271 LFKKRVKKI
+271 
-280 EYDLE
+280 
-285 HHEKFFLISTNV
+285 
-297 DNAKNF
+297 
-303 KIMISYEEKD
+303 YEEKD

-374 LISTNIDNAKNF
+374 LISTNVDNAKNF

-487 SKKQELKKTQEIP
+487 SKKQELKKTQEVP

-531 GVKLDSDNYLLLYG
+531 GVKLDSNNYLLLYG

-565 DRGIIYAIA
+565 DRGIVYAIA

>member
-1 MNASVPKINKI
+1 MNASIPKINKI
-12 LSTVKI
+12 LNTVKI

-42 NKLNTQVKK
+42 NKLNAQVKK

-64 KDINDIEKKLFEE
+64 KGIKDIEKKLFEE

-90 KKDGNYFYGYK
+90 KKDGDYLYGYK

-114 NTINNSEEI
+114 NIIKNSEEI

-130 SKTHA
+130 SKTHT

-146 DHKHVAYNIDTNGS
+146 NHKNVAYNIDTNGS
-160 EYFSIFIEDIQKQEL
+160 EYFSIFVEDIDKKEI

-187 VWSLDNNYIFYVRLD
+187 IWSLDNNYIFYVGLD

-209 VLKHKIGSAS
+209 VFKHKIGSDPN
-219 EKDLLIYEEKDPS
+219 KDLLIYEEKDPS

-243 NYLFIRTADHETSE
+243 KYLFIRTADHETSE
-257 YLFINLKLNEIQPI
+257 YLFINLQLNETAPV
-271 LFKKRVKKI
+271 LFKKRI
-280 EYDLE
+280 
-285 HHEKFFLISTNV
+285 
-297 DNAKNF
+297 
-303 KIMISYEEKD
+303 
-313 PSFFCS
+313 
-319 INLSKTKN
+319 
-327 YLFIRTA
+327 
-334 DHETSE
+334 
-340 YLFINLKLNE
+340 
-350 IKPTLFKKRVKK
+350 KK

-374 LISTNIDNAKNF
+374 LISTNIDEAKNF
-386 KIMISHEESY
+386 KIMISHEQSY
-396 QKWEEFIPYEK
+396 QKWEEFIAYEK
-407 VNLIL
+407 DNLIL

-438 NNKNQHKISFD
+438 NNKDQHKISFD

-471 YSSPTTPKSV
+471 YSSPTTPKSI

-487 SKKQELKKTQEIP
+487 LKKQELKKTQEVP

-513 FATSHDNEKIPI
+513 FATAHDNEKIPI

-531 GVKLDSDNYLLLYG
+531 GVKLDSNNYLLLYG

-603 SCAEKLCEDK
+603 SCAKKLCEDK
-613 YTSPKKIV
+613 YTSPKKII

-634 IANERPDLF
+634 IANQNPDLF

-772 ILS
+772 MLS

>member
-1 MNASVPKINKI
+1 MNTLAPKLNKI
-12 LSTVKI
+12 CKIIKI

-33 DWKEVILNP
+33 DWKEVILDP
-42 NKLNTQVKK
+42 KKLNAEVKK

-64 KDINDIEKKLFEE
+64 QDIKNIENKLFHE
-77 LKSKIKNEDNSVP
+77 LKSRIKNEDNSVP
-90 KKDGNYFYGYK
+90 KRDGNYFYAYK
-101 YNKNS
+101 YNKDS

-114 NTINNSEEI
+114 NITNNYEQI

-130 SKTHA
+130 SKMHA
-135 YFNVASISHSH
+135 YFNVGSLSHSH
-146 DHKHVAYNIDTNGS
+146 NHKYVAYNIDTNGS
-160 EYFSIFIEDIQKQEL
+160 EYFSAYIEDIESKEI
-175 LSPEIKNTTGDI
+175 LSSEIKNTTGNI
-187 VWSLDNNYIFYVRLD
+187 IWSLDNNYIFYVGLD

-209 VLKHKIGSAS
+209 VFKHKIGTHVGN
-219 EKDLLIYEEKDPS
+219 DLLIYEEKDPS

-243 NYLFIRTADHETSE
+243 EYLFIRTADHETSE
-257 YLFINLKLNEIQPI
+257 YLFINLKINETKPT
-271 LFKKRVKKI
+271 LFKKREKKI

-285 HHEKFFLISTNV
+285 HHENFFLIQTNV
-297 DNAKNF
+297 NDAKNF
-303 KIMISYEEKD
+303 KIMKSYKQ
-313 PSFFCS
+313 SF
-319 INLSKTKN
+319 L
-327 YLFIRTA
+327 
-334 DHETSE
+334 
-340 YLFINLKLNE
+340 
-350 IKPTLFKKRVKK
+350 
-362 IEYDLEHHEKFF
+362 
-374 LISTNIDNAKNF
+374 
-386 KIMISHEESY
+386 
-396 QKWEEFIPYEK
+396 KWEEFIPYKK

-412 DFILLKDWLVRL
+412 DFILLKDWLIRL
-424 ERTEGSENIIILNL
+424 ERTEGRENIIILNL
-438 NNKNQHKISFD
+438 NNNHQHKISFG
-449 EEAYNLSLDH
+449 EEAYQLSLDH
-459 GYEYETDTFRYS
+459 GYEYETDIFRYT
-471 YSSPTTPKSV
+471 YSSPTTPKSI

-487 SKKQELKKTQEIP
+487 LKKQELKKTQEIP
-500 SGHNKDDYICKKI
+500 SGHNKDNYICKKI
-513 FATSHDNEKIPI
+513 FATAHDGEKIPI
-525 TILYKK
+525 TLLYKK
-531 GVKLDSDNYLLLYG
+531 GTKLDSNNYLLLYG

-553 PSNFSTNRLSLV
+553 PSSFSTNRLSLV

-590 KLLNKKNTFLDFI
+590 KLLSKKNTFLDFI
-603 SCAEKLCEDK
+603 SCAEKLCEEK
-613 YTSPKKIV
+613 YTSHKKII
-621 AQGGSAGGLLMGY
+621 AQGGSAGGLLMGF

-695 VKKQNYPHMLVTGG
+695 VKKQNYPHMLITGG

-745 GHSGASGRFDYLK
+745 GHGGASGRFDYLK
-758 EIAMEYGFVLKICK
+758 EIAMEYGFILKICK

>member
-1 MNASVPKINKI
+1 MNASIPKINKI
-12 LSTVKI
+12 LNTVKI

-42 NKLNTQVKK
+42 NKLNSQVKK

-64 KDINDIEKKLFEE
+64 KDIKDIEKKLFEE

-90 KKDGNYFYGYK
+90 KKDGDYFYGYK

-114 NTINNSEEI
+114 NIIKNSEEI

-130 SKTHA
+130 SKTHT

-146 DHKHVAYNIDTNGS
+146 NHKSVAYNIDTNGS
-160 EYFSIFIEDIQKQEL
+160 EYFSIFVEDIDKKEI

-187 VWSLDNNYIFYVRLD
+187 IWSLDNNYIFYVGLD

-209 VLKHKIGSAS
+209 VFKHKIGSDTN
-219 EKDLLIYEEKDPS
+219 KDLLIYEEKDPS

-243 NYLFIRTADHETSE
+243 KYLFIRTADHETSE
-257 YLFINLKLNEIQPI
+257 YLFINLQLNETTPV
-271 LFKKRVKKI
+271 LFKKRI
-280 EYDLE
+280 
-285 HHEKFFLISTNV
+285 
-297 DNAKNF
+297 
-303 KIMISYEEKD
+303 
-313 PSFFCS
+313 
-319 INLSKTKN
+319 
-327 YLFIRTA
+327 
-334 DHETSE
+334 
-340 YLFINLKLNE
+340 
-350 IKPTLFKKRVKK
+350 KK

-374 LISTNIDNAKNF
+374 LISTNIDEAKNF
-386 KIMISHEESY
+386 KIMISHEQSY
-396 QKWEEFIPYEK
+396 QKWEEFIAYEK
-407 VNLIL
+407 DNLIL

-438 NNKNQHKISFD
+438 NNKDQHKISFD

-471 YSSPTTPKSV
+471 YSSPTTPKSI

-487 SKKQELKKTQEIP
+487 LKKQELKKTQEVP

-513 FATSHDNEKIPI
+513 FATAHDNEKIPI

-531 GVKLDSDNYLLLYG
+531 GVKLDSNNYLLLYG

-603 SCAEKLCEDK
+603 SCAKKLCEDK
-613 YTSPKKIV
+613 YTSPKKII

-634 IANERPDLF
+634 IANESPDLF

-772 ILS
+772 MLS

>member
-1 MNASVPKINKI
+1 MNASIPKINKI
-12 LSTVKI
+12 LNTVKI

-42 NKLNTQVKK
+42 NKLNAQVKK

-64 KDINDIEKKLFEE
+64 KDIKDIEKKLFEE

-90 KKDGNYFYGYK
+90 KKDGDYFYGYK

-114 NTINNSEEI
+114 NIIKNSEEI

-130 SKTHA
+130 SKTHT

-146 DHKHVAYNIDTNGS
+146 NHKSVAYNIDTNGS
-160 EYFSIFIEDIQKQEL
+160 EYFSIFVEDIDKKEI

-187 VWSLDNNYIFYVRLD
+187 IWSLDNNYIFYVGLD

-209 VLKHKIGSAS
+209 VFKHKIGSDTN
-219 EKDLLIYEEKDPS
+219 KDLLIYEEKDPS

-243 NYLFIRTADHETSE
+243 KYLFIRTADHETSE
-257 YLFINLKLNEIQPI
+257 YLFINLQLNETTPV
-271 LFKKRVKKI
+271 LFKKRIKKI

-285 HHEKFFLISTNV
+285 HHEKFFLISTNT
-297 DNAKNF
+297 D
-303 KIMISYEEKD
+303 E
-313 PSFFCS
+313 
-319 INLSKTKN
+319 
-327 YLFIRTA
+327 
-334 DHETSE
+334 
-340 YLFINLKLNE
+340 
-350 IKPTLFKKRVKK
+350 
-362 IEYDLEHHEKFF
+362 
-374 LISTNIDNAKNF
+374 AKNF
-386 KIMISHEESY
+386 KIMISHEQSY
-396 QKWEEFIPYEK
+396 QKWEEFIAYEK
-407 VNLIL
+407 DNLIL
-412 DFILLKDWLVRL
+412 DFILLKGWLVRL

-438 NNKNQHKISFD
+438 NNKDQHKISFD

-471 YSSPTTPKSV
+471 YSSPTTPKSI

-487 SKKQELKKTQEIP
+487 LKKQELKKTQEVP

-513 FATSHDNEKIPI
+513 FATAHDNEKIPI

-531 GVKLDSDNYLLLYG
+531 GVKLDSNNYLLLYG

-603 SCAEKLCEDK
+603 SCAKKLCEDK
-613 YTSPKKIV
+613 FTSPKKII

-634 IANERPDLF
+634 IANESPDLF

-772 ILS
+772 MLS

>member
-1 MNASVPKINKI
+1 MNTSVPKINKI
-12 LSTVKI
+12 LKTVKI

-90 KKDGNYFYGYK
+90 KKDGNYLYGHK
-101 YNKNS
+101 YNKNC

-114 NTINNSEEI
+114 NTTNISEEI

-130 SKTHA
+130 SKTHT

-160 EYFSIFIEDIQKQEL
+160 EYFSIFIEDIQKKEL

-187 VWSLDNNYIFYVRLD
+187 VWSLDNKYIFYVRLD

-209 VLKHKIGSAS
+209 VFQHKIGSNS

-243 NYLFIRTADHETSE
+243 NYLFVRTADHETSE
-257 YLFINLKLNEIQPI
+257 YLFMNLKLNETKPI
-271 LFKKRVKKI
+271 LFRKRIKKI

-297 DNAKNF
+297 
-303 KIMISYEEKD
+303 
-313 PSFFCS
+313 
-319 INLSKTKN
+319 
-327 YLFIRTA
+327 
-334 DHETSE
+334 
-340 YLFINLKLNE
+340 
-350 IKPTLFKKRVKK
+350 
-362 IEYDLEHHEKFF
+362 
-374 LISTNIDNAKNF
+374 DNAKNF

-412 DFILLKDWLVRL
+412 DFILLKNWLVRL
-424 ERTEGSENIIILNL
+424 ERTDGSENIIILNL
-438 NNKNQHKISFD
+438 NNKDQHKISFD

-459 GYEYETDTFRYS
+459 GYEYETDVFRYS
-471 YSSPTTPKSV
+471 YSSPITPKSV

-487 SKKQELKKTQEIP
+487 SKKQELKKTQEVP

-513 FATSHDNEKIPI
+513 FATAHDNEKIPI
-525 TILYKK
+525 TIFYKK
-531 GVKLDSDNYLLLYG
+531 GVKLDSNNYLLLYG
-545 YGSYGISI
+545 YGSYGISM

-565 DRGIIYAIA
+565 DRGIVYAIA

>member
-1 MNASVPKINKI
+1 MNASAPKINKI
-12 LSTVKI
+12 LNTVKI

-42 NKLNTQVKK
+42 SKLNAQVKK

-64 KDINDIEKKLFEE
+64 KDINDVEKKLFEE

-114 NTINNSEEI
+114 NITNNSEEI

-130 SKTHA
+130 SKTHT

-146 DHKHVAYNIDTNGS
+146 DHRHVAYNIDTNGS
-160 EYFSIFIEDIQKQEL
+160 EYFSVFIEDIQKKEL

-187 VWSLDNNYIFYVRLD
+187 VWSLDNKYIFYVRLD

-209 VLKHKIGSAS
+209 VFQHKIGSNS

-257 YLFINLKLNEIQPI
+257 YLFINLKLNETKPI
-271 LFKKRVKKI
+271 LFRKRI
-280 EYDLE
+280 
-285 HHEKFFLISTNV
+285 
-297 DNAKNF
+297 
-303 KIMISYEEKD
+303 
-313 PSFFCS
+313 
-319 INLSKTKN
+319 
-327 YLFIRTA
+327 
-334 DHETSE
+334 
-340 YLFINLKLNE
+340 
-350 IKPTLFKKRVKK
+350 KK

-396 QKWEEFIPYEK
+396 QKWEEFIPYNK

-412 DFILLKDWLVRL
+412 DFILLKDWLIRL

-438 NNKNQHKISFD
+438 NNKDQHKISFD

-459 GYEYETDTFRYS
+459 GYEYETDVFRYS

-487 SKKQELKKTQEIP
+487 SKKLELKKTQEVP

-513 FATSHDNEKIPI
+513 FATAHDNEKIPI
-525 TILYKK
+525 TIFYKK
-531 GVKLDSDNYLLLYG
+531 GVKLDSSNYLLLYG

-565 DRGIIYAIA
+565 DRGIVYAIA

>member
-12 LSTVKI
+12 LSKVKI

-90 KKDGNYFYGYK
+90 KKDGNYLYCYK

-130 SKTHA
+130 SKTHT

-160 EYFSIFIEDIQKQEL
+160 EYFSIFIEDIEKQEL

-209 VLKHKIGSAS
+209 VFKHKIGSNS

-257 YLFINLKLNEIQPI
+257 YLFINLKLNEITPT

-303 KIMISYEEKD
+303 KIMIS
-313 PSFFCS
+313 
-319 INLSKTKN
+319 
-327 YLFIRTA
+327 
-334 DHETSE
+334 
-340 YLFINLKLNE
+340 
-350 IKPTLFKKRVKK
+350 
-362 IEYDLEHHEKFF
+362 
-374 LISTNIDNAKNF
+374 
-386 KIMISHEESY
+386 HEESY
-396 QKWEEFIPYEK
+396 QKWEEFIPYER

-438 NNKNQHKISFD
+438 KNKNQHKISFD

-565 DRGIIYAIA
+565 DRGIVYAIA

-621 AQGGSAGGLLMGY
+621 GQGGSAGGLLMGY